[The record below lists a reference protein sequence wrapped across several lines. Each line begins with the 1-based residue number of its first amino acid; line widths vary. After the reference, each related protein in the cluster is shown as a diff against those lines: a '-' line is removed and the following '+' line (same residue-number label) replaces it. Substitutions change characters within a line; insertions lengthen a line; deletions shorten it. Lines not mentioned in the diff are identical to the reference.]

1 MRERP
6 LPPGTLLSHYRV
18 LSRLGAGG
26 MGEVYLAEDPR
37 LGRKIALKLLTPE
50 LTKDSDRVRR
60 FEQEAR
66 AVSTLN
72 HPNIITIYE
81 VGQSDSGHFIATE
94 FIEGE
99 SLRQH
104 LLRVR
109 PTLQEV
115 LDLAIQAAGA
125 LSAAHAAGVM
135 HRDIKPENIMLRP
148 DGYLKVLDFGLAKL
162 AEVATSSGDHDS
174 PTIPLF
180 ETEPG
185 ILMGTVSY
193 MSPEQGRGLKVD
205 PRTDIFSFGIV
216 LYEMIG
222 GRVPFEGSTPSEVIA
237 AILEREPVPLP
248 RYAPGVPSELDRIVN
263 KALRKNR
270 EERYQTAKD
279 LLIDLKT
286 LRQELEF
293 TARLERSMEVASDSG
308 GQLASSK
315 TVRLPSTVTQAA
327 PPPRA
332 TSSAEYLISELKRH
346 KKSTAAVLGCVAL
359 VVVGLV
365 YFGGKATTID
375 SMAVMPFVSQGGDP
389 DVDFMADGI
398 TERLIKTLSQLPNL
412 KVRSLSSVLRYKG
425 QQTDPRT
432 LGKDLSVSAVLTGRI
447 VQRGDGLSVSVE
459 LVDARDNSL
468 IWGEQYA
475 RKVAD
480 STLLQEEIAGQ
491 VYERLQL
498 KLTGEQ
504 RRRHD
509 AYQLYT
515 RGRYYWNRRTPDGLR
530 KGAEFFEQ
538 AVDKDPAYVPAYAGL
553 ADSYNMLVV
562 YGALSPKEGFPKAKA
577 AATRA
582 LEMDERLAEAHTA
595 LGFVAER
602 FDWDWA
608 TAEAEYKR
616 AIDLKPDYA
625 TAHHRYGVFLCSMG
639 RFSEAVV
646 ALEQARQLD
655 PLSLIINADLARPY
669 YFGGQYEKAIEHLR
683 KTVAMDPNF
692 APGHRYLGLA
702 YSQQGL
708 HAEALEEL
716 QKAASL
722 SGDSA
727 PMKTELAYV
736 SAVSGRKA
744 DALKILDEL
753 AEVSPSRDVPSYFA
767 AVIHAGLGQK
777 NQAFEALEKALD
789 ERYSSLTFLRVEP
802 IFAGLRSDPRFD
814 QILRRI
820 GLR

>member
-1 MRERP
+1 MKQSP
-6 LPPGTLLSHYRV
+6 LPHGTMLSHYKV

-26 MGEVYLAEDPR
+26 MGEVYLAEDER
-37 LGRKIALKLLTPE
+37 LGRKIALKLLAPE
-50 LTKDSDRVRR
+50 LTQDSDRVRR

-66 AVSTLN
+66 AISSLN

-81 VGQSDSGHFIATE
+81 VGIADSAHFIATE

-99 SLRQH
+99 TLRQH

-109 PTLQEV
+109 PNLQEV
-115 LDLAIQAAGA
+115 LDIAIQAAGA
-125 LSAAHAAGVM
+125 LSAAHAAGLM

-148 DGYLKVLDFGLAKL
+148 DGYVKVLDFGLAKL
-162 AEVATSSGDHDS
+162 SEVSASSGDHDS
-174 PTIPLF
+174 PTVPLY

-205 PRTDIFSFGIV
+205 PRTDIFSFGIL

-237 AILEREPVPLP
+237 AILEREPAPLP

-279 LLIDLKT
+279 LLIDLKS

-293 TARLERSMEVASDSG
+293 SARLQRSLEVRSDSG
-308 GQLASSK
+308 GLEPSSE
-315 TVRLPSTVTQAA
+315 TARLPSTSTQVGS
-327 PPPRA
+327 PPRS
-332 TSSAEYLISELKRH
+332 TSSAEYLLSELKRH

-359 VVVGLV
+359 AVVGLV
-365 YFGGKATTID
+365 YFGGRATTID
-375 SMAVMPFVSQGGDP
+375 SMAVMPFVSQG
-389 DVDFMADGI
+389 VDHDAEFMADGI
-398 TERLIKTLSQLPNL
+398 TERLIKALSQLPNL

-425 QQTDPRT
+425 QQADPRT
-432 LGKDLSVSAVLTGRI
+432 VGKDLSVTAVLTGR
-447 VQRGDGLSVSVE
+447 VAQRGDGLSISVE

-468 IWGEQYA
+468 IWGEQYV

-498 KLTGEQ
+498 KITGEQ

-509 AYQLYT
+509 AYQLYSK
-515 RGRYYWNRRTPDGLR
+515 GRYYWNRRTPDGLR
-530 KGAEFFEQ
+530 KGVEFFEQ

-562 YGALSPKEGFPKAKA
+562 YGALSPREGFPRAKA

-616 AIDLKPDYA
+616 AIDLSPDYA

-639 RFSEAVV
+639 RFSEALA
-646 ALEQARQLD
+646 ALNQAKQLD

-669 YFGGQYEKAIEHLR
+669 YFGGQYETAVDQLR
-683 KTVAMDPNF
+683 KAAAMDPNF
-692 APGHRYLGLA
+692 TPAHRYLGLA
-702 YSQQGL
+702 YAQRGL
-708 HAEALEEL
+708 YADAIEEL
-716 QKAASL
+716 QKAAAL
-722 SGDSA
+722 SGNSA
-727 PMKTELAYV
+727 LMKTELAY
-736 SAVSGRKA
+736 AYGLAGRRA
-744 DALKILDEL
+744 DALSIFEEL
-753 AEVSPSRDVPSYFA
+753 GDGSASKNVPSYFA

-777 NQAFEALEKALD
+777 NQAFEALERALD

-802 IFAGLRSDPRFD
+802 MFAALRSDPRFG
-814 QILRRI
+814 QILSRI
-820 GLR
+820 GLS